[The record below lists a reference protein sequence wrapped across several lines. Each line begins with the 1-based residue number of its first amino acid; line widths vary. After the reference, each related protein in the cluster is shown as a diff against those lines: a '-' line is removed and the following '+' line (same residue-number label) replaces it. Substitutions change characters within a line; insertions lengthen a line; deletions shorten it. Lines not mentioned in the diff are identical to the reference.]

1 MVTFLWIVLVFFS
14 YFLGKV
20 NTLKQVTVI
29 YKELV
34 KIPEVREWIEKQKE
48 K

>member
-1 MVTFLWIVLVFFS
+1 MVTFLWIVLVLFS

-20 NTLKQVTVI
+20 NT
-29 YKELV
+29 LV